1 MVGAV
6 ATRSTLSLY
15 LLFPQIAQIVPA
27 DILDLAQPHD
37 KECMNCIQLDSFRQ
51 LRQISIVAVSLCLSW
66 LVTDLAGA
74 NTPTKVALPPP
85 AATAPKI
92 SPLDTT
98 IVPGKRVG
106 PITQDTTYAEL
117 VKLFGKQRL
126 TAKKVYGAEGQVE
139 FPGTAIS
146 LGKNRSI
153 TVAWRNAKKLR
164 PFQVIINDPTW
175 KTVEGIGIGT
185 SLATLRQVLGEFKIT
200 GLYWDYG
207 NQVIDLPPKIQAR
220 YTGLSI
226 SVDADYTAGR
236 SFPADLKAVTGDRVA
251 LPASNPHWKPLKMHV
266 SALSIYFPET
276 SAPNPKK

>member
-1 MVGAV
+1 
-6 ATRSTLSLY
+6 
-15 LLFPQIAQIVPA
+15 VPA
-27 DILDLAQPHD
+27 DILDLAQQHNR
-37 KECMNCIQLDSFRQ
+37 EFMNCAQLDSFRQ
-51 LRQISIVAVSLCLSW
+51 LRQISIVAVSLCWGW
-66 LVTDLAGA
+66 LFNALAWA
-74 NTPTKVALPPP
+74 NTPNKVVLPPP
-85 AATAPKI
+85 AATVPKI
-92 SPLDTT
+92 PPLDTT

-106 PITQDTTYAEL
+106 PITPNTTYADL

-153 TVAWRNAKKLR
+153 TVAWRDAKKLR

-175 KTVEGIGIGT
+175 KTAEGIGLGT

-207 NQVIDLPPKIQAR
+207 NQVIDLSPRIQAR

-236 SFPADLKAVTGDRVA
+236 RFPADLKAVTGDRVA
-251 LPASNPHWKPLKMHV
+251 LPASNPHWKPLKMNV
-266 SALSIYFPET
+266 SALSVYFPET
-276 SAPNPKK
+276 AAPNPKK